1 MAVSDRCPFIA
12 PAGPGTMSTFFTCI
26 AAGFAQQ
33 AGSSSS
39 VSPLPSS
46 SAQLP
51 QTSVGATV
59 VVVEAVTVVV
69 VAPVTVVVVE
79 LVIVVVVAVMVVV
92 VTLIVDVVVAV
103 VVVVVPGT
111 VVVVVV
117 VVVVT
122 EVVVLVVT
130 EIVVVEVVVVAE
142 MMVVVVVVVVVVEV
156 VVVVVPP
163 TSVSTAPMSH
173 AAPCGRVT
181 PRSSASGGGQPA
193 AASIAGLPAS
203 SARVSRKL
211 GAGGLC

>member
-51 QTSVGATV
+51 QTSVGASVVVVVAASVVVVAPVTV
-59 VVVEAVTVVV
+59 VVVEPVTVVV

-92 VTLIVDVVVAV
+92 VTLIVDV
-103 VVVVVPGT
+103 
-111 VVVVVV
+111 
-117 VVVVT
+117 
-122 EVVVLVVT
+122 
-130 EIVVVEVVVVAE
+130 
-142 MMVVVVVVVVVVEV
+142 
-156 VVVVVPP
+156 
-163 TSVSTAPMSH
+163 
-173 AAPCGRVT
+173 
-181 PRSSASGGGQPA
+181 
-193 AASIAGLPAS
+193 
-203 SARVSRKL
+203 
-211 GAGGLC
+211 

>member
-12 PAGPGTMSTFFTCI
+12 PAGPGTISTFFTCI

-51 QTSVGATV
+51 QTSVGAS
-59 VVVEAVTVVV
+59 VVV
-69 VAPVTVVVVE
+69 VAPVSVVDVE
-79 LVIVVVVAVMVVV
+79 PVIVVVVAVMVV

-130 EIVVVEVVVVAE
+130 EIVVVELVVVAE

-193 AASIAGLPAS
+193 AAAIAGLPAS

>member
-12 PAGPGTMSTFFTCI
+12 PAGPGKMSTFFTCI

-51 QTSVGATV
+51 QTSAGAS
-59 VVVEAVTVVV
+59 
-69 VAPVTVVVVE
+69 
-79 LVIVVVVAVMVVV
+79 
-92 VTLIVDVVVAV
+92 
-103 VVVVVPGT
+103 
-111 VVVVVV
+111 
-117 VVVVT
+117 
-122 EVVVLVVT
+122 
-130 EIVVVEVVVVAE
+130 
-142 MMVVVVVVVVVVEV
+142 VVVVVVVVVEV

-203 SARVSRKL
+203 GARVSRKL

>member
-12 PAGPGTMSTFFTCI
+12 PAGPGTMTTFFTCI

-51 QTSVGATV
+51 QTSVGASV
-59 VVVEAVTVVV
+59 VVVVAASVVV
-69 VAPVTVVVVE
+69 VAPVIVVVVEPATVVVVDS
-79 LVIVVVVAVMVVV
+79 VIVVVVAVMVVV

-111 VVVVVV
+111 
-117 VVVVT
+117 
-122 EVVVLVVT
+122 
-130 EIVVVEVVVVAE
+130 VVVEVVVVAE

-203 SARVSRKL
+203 GARGSRKL
-211 GAGGLC
+211 SAGGLC